1 MRKSE
6 TYDLVLIAMYA
17 SMFLVVDFLC
27 NMYIPGMPNGGNVGF
42 STINILLASYQLGW
56 KKGLAVAMLT
66 IPLGFITGQMHI
78 AGFPGLMLDYVIP
91 FGAYG
96 LAVLF
101 PNYKSFYSGVLI
113 TSVIRFISHTIA
125 GMVLWG
131 YPLWASI
138 EYQATY
144 MIPTIIVGMIF
155 VPICYDALKK
165 VVKN

>member
-17 SMFLVVDFLC
+17 SMFVVVDYVT
-27 NMYIPGMPNGGNVGF
+27 NISIPGMVNGGSFGI
-42 STINILLASYQLGW
+42 STIIILLASYQLGW
-56 KKGLAVAMLT
+56 KKGLSVAMLT
-66 IPLGFITGQMHI
+66 IPLGFLTGEMHI

-96 LAVLF
+96 LASLF
-101 PNYKSFYSGVLI
+101 PNYKMFYSGVLI

-125 GMVLWG
+125 GMVLWAT
-131 YPLWASI
+131 PLWASMQ
-138 EYQATY
+138 YQATY
-144 MIPTIIVGMIF
+144 MIPTTIVGMIF
-155 VPICYDALKK
+155 VPICYKALKK